1 MAKKGEYFALII
13 GFFMAIAAM
22 INALPSFWII
32 PKIGPFQ
39 GEYLRAVMMALGIT
53 VVIFSMGFTQ
63 LSLERDK
70 KYFVSSLIFDA
81 LLILVTLGIA
91 WDFAVTTIEI
101 QEGLFFFETPNA
113 WITLV
118 GISIFTLLCWR
129 VWGMPLAIFAIIM
142 VVYYFMGQ
150 NLPWILKISPM
161 EFVANFPE
169 DMWYNLNK
177 GVIGQIFEIV
187 IFTVFPF
194 IIFGAVLES
203 TGVGASLIRFAF
215 SLTKNT
221 RGGPAHAAVLASSLF
236 GTMSGVPV
244 ANVVGTGVLTI
255 PMIKRRG
262 FTPTF
267 AGAVEATASTG
278 GQIMPPIMGAAA
290 LIMADTL
297 QISYLVIITAALLPA
312 LFYYASLFFTVTFE
326 ARRLDIKIGELDASM
341 KVTRSDV
348 INLLVLFC
356 SILVIIAV
364 LFNGFSASAA
374 GVLVVVFLI
383 PASFCCEEVRRKP
396 VNLVLGIAKGGT
408 QFSKL
413 LMAIGVVGVVLG
425 VLSSTGLPFRL
436 ANTIEYLMGQSLL
449 IALIVT
455 AVTAIFFGMGMPT
468 LPAYLTIILILG
480 PTLTKLGLELLV
492 AHMFVFYF
500 GCASSITPPVAIAA
514 YAGASIAG
522 AGPMRTGLLA
532 LRIGAA
538 MFIVPFVFA
547 FYPDI
552 LLVKEVGGFQWDVL
566 LSICLR
572 LLLCLWLLASA
583 FSGHDAQS
591 LGILEIIV
599 RMALAA
605 AVLYTDPLISTS
617 AVALGVALIGYNY
630 VLARRSVA
638 TTTS

>member
-203 TGVGASLIRFAF
+203 TGVGA
-215 SLTKNT
+215 
-221 RGGPAHAAVLASSLF
+221 
-236 GTMSGVPV
+236 
-244 ANVVGTGVLTI
+244 
-255 PMIKRRG
+255 
-262 FTPTF
+262 
-267 AGAVEATASTG
+267 
-278 GQIMPPIMGAAA
+278 
-290 LIMADTL
+290 
-297 QISYLVIITAALLPA
+297 
-312 LFYYASLFFTVTFE
+312 
-326 ARRLDIKIGELDASM
+326 
-341 KVTRSDV
+341 
-348 INLLVLFC
+348 
-356 SILVIIAV
+356 
-364 LFNGFSASAA
+364 
-374 GVLVVVFLI
+374 
-383 PASFCCEEVRRKP
+383 
-396 VNLVLGIAKGGT
+396 
-408 QFSKL
+408 
-413 LMAIGVVGVVLG
+413 
-425 VLSSTGLPFRL
+425 
-436 ANTIEYLMGQSLL
+436 
-449 IALIVT
+449 
-455 AVTAIFFGMGMPT
+455 
-468 LPAYLTIILILG
+468 
-480 PTLTKLGLELLV
+480 
-492 AHMFVFYF
+492 
-500 GCASSITPPVAIAA
+500 
-514 YAGASIAG
+514 
-522 AGPMRTGLLA
+522 
-532 LRIGAA
+532 
-538 MFIVPFVFA
+538 
-547 FYPDI
+547 
-552 LLVKEVGGFQWDVL
+552 
-566 LSICLR
+566 
-572 LLLCLWLLASA
+572 
-583 FSGHDAQS
+583 
-591 LGILEIIV
+591 
-599 RMALAA
+599 
-605 AVLYTDPLISTS
+605 
-617 AVALGVALIGYNY
+617 
-630 VLARRSVA
+630 
-638 TTTS
+638 